1 VFPGRHLEGIVPLW
15 GLGPGRVPRPV
26 CELGARR
33 ASSGLRTVIIK
44 RKPFTL
50 RSPSRSTGS
59 GSRQDPPSGSDNQ
72 ATVLARSNKQALA
85 AMATASQRA
94 RAATGQLHD
103 VHPPSGYDV
112 SPLDSNFAGRESMPA
127 AGHFGEE
134 RAVPTAEGLVLDA
147 GVSPE
152 AAPSTQTFDCSPEIA
167 RIHRWSGLQD
177 WVGRRDQR
185 VSRENAIRFAI
196 VAVGAAVVALSAV
209 VVALNITGN
218 SSPGTSSSSFSSSSN
233 GATGSPARHS
243 KSTPSTSGVRPS
255 APRTASQ
262 IPPASSTGGPPVL
275 SSLSPSTG
283 QAGQSVVATGMGFF
297 SSNGDIQAYFGGV
310 EAQTSCPSQSTC
322 TFTVPP
328 APVSQTSVPVTLTT
342 QAGTS
347 NALIFDY
354 G

>member
-1 VFPGRHLEGIVPLW
+1 MV
-15 GLGPGRVPRPV
+15 
-26 CELGARR
+26 
-33 ASSGLRTVIIK
+33 SSGSAACIAQATAGCIAGTDPDKVSRLPDTSGMKNEVII
-44 RKPFTL
+44 TL
-50 RSPSRSTGS
+50 RSAWDRSIALTGARLVVV
-59 GSRQDPPSGSDNQ
+59 GSLREMEQ
-72 ATVLARSNKQALA
+72 AINANT
-85 AMATASQRA
+85 AMI
-94 RAATGQLHD
+94 
-103 VHPPSGYDV
+103 
-112 SPLDSNFAGRESMPA
+112 EME
-127 AGHFGEE
+127 FGEE